1 MIQRIHTFIFV
12 FLASATVAHAQ
23 LSLNRDKCR
32 EMALEYSKQISKA
45 NTQKEKATYDKKAY
59 RANYFPKLSAT
70 GTFLYTPKT
79 IDYTIDGGYLPTYKP
94 DASGQLQPNV
104 MVNPSTGQPVIGS
117 DGNPVFN
124 MYAFMPNV
132 NLEIGLKGVALAGL
146 KLEQPIYMGGKIRKA
161 NEMAGLAE
169 DMADSN
175 IRLQQSNVIYES
187 DKAYWTYLTL
197 KDKVKAAKKYEKML
211 DELVNILQNSY
222 TTGMSSRNNLLKAEV
237 KKNEAVLMIQKAEHG
252 RELAR
257 MNLCRIIGLP
267 LNTSVTA
274 VDSLTVGVIPS
285 TNPED
290 ENPQNRPDWQIVK
303 KQVELKQKQVDLTRA
318 DFLPQLGA
326 SAGYNYLEGPK
337 INGSNYSNTSFTA
350 MASVKIPIFNW
361 GEGRNK
367 IRAAEAEQEMQKTD
381 LQDITEKMMLEIAQ
395 ARFNLKDA
403 VTRLTM
409 TEKALEQ
416 AKENLKESK
425 DNYEVGMETLAN
437 YLEGQAQ
444 WQKALSDNIDAKSDV
459 KLSVTQY
466 LKTIGK
472 LVPAANEQANNNQK

>member
-1 MIQRIHTFIFV
+1 MIQRIHTFIFI

-45 NTQKEKATYDKKAY
+45 NTQKQKATYDKKAY

-79 IDYTIDGGYLPTYKP
+79 IDYTINGGYLPTYKP
-94 DASGQLQPNV
+94 DANGQLQPNV
-104 MVNPSTGQPVIGS
+104 MVNPSTGQPVMGS

-124 MYAFMPNV
+124 MYAFMPDV
-132 NLEIGLKGVALAGL
+132 NLEIGLKGVALAGV

-161 NEMAGLAE
+161 NEMAGVAE
-169 DMADSN
+169 EMADAN

-187 DKAYWTYLTL
+187 DQAYWTYLTL
-197 KDKVKAAKKYEKML
+197 KDKVKAAKEYKKML
-211 DELVNILQNSY
+211 DELVKILQNSY
-222 TTGMSSRNNLLKAEV
+222 DTGMSSRNDLLKAEV
-237 KKNEAVLMIQKAEHG
+237 KRNEAILMVQKAENG

-274 VDSLTVGVIPS
+274 ADSLTIGVIPS

-303 KQVELKQKQVDLTRA
+303 KQVELKQKQVGLTRA

-337 INGSNYSNTSFTA
+337 INGSTYAGTAFTA
-350 MASVKIPIFNW
+350 MASLKIPIFNW

-367 IRAAEAEQEMQKTD
+367 IKAAEAEQEMQKTD
-381 LQDITEKMMLEIAQ
+381 LQDVTEKMTLQIAK

-403 VTRLTM
+403 LTRLNL

-444 WQKALSDNIDAKSDV
+444 WEKALSDNIDAKSSV

-472 LVPAANEQANNNQK
+472 LVPENDTAKKKE

>member
-1 MIQRIHTFIFV
+1 MIQRNNIFILI

-45 NTQKEKATYDKKAY
+45 NTQKEKAIYDKKAY

-70 GTFLYTPKT
+70 GTFFYTPTT
-79 IDYTIDGGYLPTYKP
+79 IDYTISGGYLPTYTP

-124 MYAFMPNV
+124 MYAFMPDV

-161 NEMAGLAE
+161 NEMADLAE
-169 DMADSN
+169 DMADAN

-211 DELVNILQNSY
+211 EELVSILQNSY

-237 KKNEAVLMIQKAEHG
+237 KKNEAVLMVQKAENG

-267 LNTSVTA
+267 LNTAVTA
-274 VDSLTVGVIPS
+274 ADSLTIGVIPS
-285 TNPED
+285 INPED

-337 INGSNYSNTSFTA
+337 INGSNYSNTTFTA

-367 IRAAEAEQEMQKTD
+367 IRAAEAEQEIQKTD

-403 VTRLTM
+403 LTRLTM

-466 LKTIGK
+466 LKTVGK
-472 LVPAANEQANNNQK
+472 LAPANNEK